1 MLALSLAAVHAHVAS
16 STTVPS
22 SSMLDDDGGFDTDNS
37 VTFVF
42 MLSRHGAK
50 VPRPTNFSRLL
61 SPGSVRFCGNPFYEH
76 ECTEYIESKFGA
88 PPGSLEQVLSTR
100 LSIGRPVSASSVP
113 FRPRVPHRSALADS
127 SAALFCQNA
136 LRCSRAMGRAART
149 LYDGTYPELSTACDA
164 IAGIVD
170 NYTRDQQACH
180 RAAIRAFAVA
190 LRPSEAHARVLVCT
204 SRRAACG
211 VVSLRAGWETRYI
224 CADADGIFRRLGL
237 PHRRLRRSADAT
249 HTRRG
254 LRKKVPHAR
263 V

>member
-1 MLALSLAAVHAHVAS
+1 VAS

-22 SSMLDDDGGFDTDNS
+22 SSMLDDDGGFDTDTS

-113 FRPRVPHRSALADS
+113 FRPRVPGRPWLTAALHCFARTP
-127 SAALFCQNA
+127 SAALARWAGLHA
-136 LRCSRAMGRAART
+136 LCTTGPT
-149 LYDGTYPELSTACDA
+149 
-164 IAGIVD
+164 
-170 NYTRDQQACH
+170 
-180 RAAIRAFAVA
+180 
-190 LRPSEAHARVLVCT
+190 PS
-204 SRRAACG
+204 
-211 VVSLRAGWETRYI
+211 
-224 CADADGIFRRLGL
+224 
-237 PHRRLRRSADAT
+237 
-249 HTRRG
+249 
-254 LRKKVPHAR
+254 
-263 V
+263 